1 MNRIP
6 RRSAAEEA
14 DALLE
19 AGRTQPVLNYDVE
32 LGLARHHH
40 WLRSEAPVPD
50 WASASA
56 GTAAKSFMPV
66 LAKTLVST
74 VLIGAVGVAA
84 WQLGGRSQ
92 PSAASVQPA
101 SPSAA
106 VTPPVAP
113 SVREV
118 PASDAWMAHTPIPVP
133 DHGVAS
139 EANEPPVR
147 RTARADAAEKRSAR
161 VQRDRARKEWTTAR
175 AARAALARGRTASR
189 ADTTPAR
196 AEPAEP
202 TTAQPSEAVSAGRA
216 TRSEVAAVPERKP
229 STAANR
235 ARPEPA
241 PQAQRPDDLIEMQQV
256 AAAEQLL
263 ERSPERALALVRQG
277 DQRFA
282 SGYFQQERAYI
293 AIMAL
298 IRLGRVEEARTRAAS
313 FAQNFPALPY
323 GARIRSALE
332 ARDAAA
338 AKAASRDADP

>member
-1 MNRIP
+1 
-6 RRSAAEEA
+6 
-14 DALLE
+14 
-19 AGRTQPVLNYDVE
+19 LNYDVE
-32 LGLARHHH
+32 SGLARHHH
-40 WLRSEAPVPD
+40 WLRSEAPLPD

-56 GTAAKSFMPV
+56 ATAAKSFMPV

-74 VLIGAVGVAA
+74 VLIGAMGVAA
-84 WQLGGRSQ
+84 WQVRGRSQ
-92 PSAASVQPA
+92 PSAANVQPA
-101 SPSAA
+101 SPSAG
-106 VTPPVAP
+106 VTPPVSP
-113 SVREV
+113 SVREA
-118 PASDAWMAHTPIPVP
+118 PASDAWMVHTPIPFP

-139 EANEPPVR
+139 EANEQPVR
-147 RTARADAAEKRSAR
+147 RTARVDAAEKRSAR
-161 VQRDRARKEWTTAR
+161 VPRDRARKLSVNAR
-175 AARAALARGRTASR
+175 AAHAARGNTAPR

-196 AEPAEP
+196 AEPAAP
-202 TTAQPSEAVSAGRA
+202 TAAQPSEAVGAERA
-216 TRSEVAAVPERKP
+216 TRSEVVAAPERKP
-229 STAANR
+229 ITSANR

-298 IRLGRVEEARTRAAS
+298 IRLGRIEEARTRAAS